1 MHTIDRI
8 SQLRSHLWQT
18 KLDHKKIAFVP
29 TMGNLHEGHL
39 QLIDQ
44 ALEEADFVVASIFA
58 NHPLCALVCLRT

>member
-44 ALEEADFVVASIFA
+44 CD
-58 NHPLCALVCLRT
+58 LVKLFSTTQLRGFL